1 MDTVL
6 NYENRFNTGSLYLY
20 ACCRVVIFRR
30 SKLELRTRTYV
41 TGYVGC
47 ILMKISVFFFL
58 TVSQLQAPRSKVFY
72 LVVSVVHSYL
82 FRKCHMRSAHPS
94 AETRSRANQR
104 AENQMNFHLCAPRVP
119 RMFPPQA
126 STHLAPTPKVTTEM
140 LSVFISNLSHEAKI
154 GNQL

>member
-1 MDTVL
+1 MIIDTVL

-47 ILMKISVFFFL
+47 ILIKISVFFFL

-82 FRKCHMRSAHPS
+82 VQKSATCAQHIPV

-126 STHLAPTPKVTTEM
+126 STHLAPTPKVTTEIAIC
-140 LSVFISNLSHEAKI
+140 LYF
-154 GNQL
+154 